1 MYLRVYRLL
10 AINQKSQ
17 IKQLHENLGI
27 SRLQLRI
34 TVLLLLLLAF
44 GLIITNVPNSQNADS
59 TLSDWSEETDLLK
72 QKVAEIESLWYEQR
86 TLERSRPTSFFNEK
100 INLNTAS
107 SEEFA
112 RLPGI
117 GPVLAQRIIDFR
129 NQNGNF
135 TSIDDLI
142 NVKGI
147 GQRKLEKI
155 RNSLIL
161 K

>member
-1 MYLRVYRLL
+1 M
-10 AINQKSQ
+10 
-17 IKQLHENLGI
+17 
-27 SRLQLRI
+27 
-34 TVLLLLLLAF
+34 LLLAF
-44 GLIITNVPNSQNADS
+44 GLLITNVPNSQNGDS
-59 TLSDWSEETDLLK
+59 FLSNWSEETDSLK

-86 TLERSRPTSFFNEK
+86 TLERSRPTSSFNEK

-107 SEEFA
+107 SEEIT

-155 RNSLIL
+155 RNFLIL